1 MHTGNT
7 TRNPRENT
15 RHRKEDSTHYQASK
29 APPSPPMEES
39 RCSLPSISN
48 LLGLADAG
56 SPGRETS
63 PSSRQHSPP
72 TEAYMKVESRP
83 GSSHMKP
90 SYRGMPP
97 TPPMSTDASFD
108 NYTPPSH
115 KVNHHYS
122 TNSSRSGY
130 YHETTPPLEVDVPR
144 QPLAQASQL
153 PGQPMYSQQ
162 LPPPAYVNQP
172 AMGTYYPVQP
182 PQAIQSQAPGLY
194 HQRPLPQS
202 FPPPMTVAAPASGAN
217 PWQHHHYLNPA
228 GGTTYPQSQDRYI
241 CPTCSK
247 AFSRPSSLRIHSHSH
262 TGEKPFKCP
271 HTGCGKAFSVRSN
284 MKRHERGCHSF
295 EVSAGGS
302 ALTA

>member
-1 MHTGNT
+1 MPAHLVVRHHPVPDNT
-7 TRNPRENT
+7 HPRPNVS
-15 RHRKEDSTHYQASK
+15 RLMMISTMSK
-29 APPSPPMEES
+29 
-39 RCSLPSISN
+39 
-48 LLGLADAG
+48 
-56 SPGRETS
+56 
-63 PSSRQHSPP
+63 SSKPNSFL
-72 TEAYMKVESRP
+72 AYMKVESRP

-90 SYRGMPP
+90 SYRGLPP

-122 TNSSRSGY
+122 TTSSRHGY
-130 YHETTPPLEVDVPR
+130 YHETTPPLEADVPR
-144 QPLAQASQL
+144 QPLVSLPLAQASQI

-162 LPPPAYVNQP
+162 PPPAYVNQP

-194 HQRPLPQS
+194 HQRTLPQS

-241 CPTCSK
+241 CPICNK